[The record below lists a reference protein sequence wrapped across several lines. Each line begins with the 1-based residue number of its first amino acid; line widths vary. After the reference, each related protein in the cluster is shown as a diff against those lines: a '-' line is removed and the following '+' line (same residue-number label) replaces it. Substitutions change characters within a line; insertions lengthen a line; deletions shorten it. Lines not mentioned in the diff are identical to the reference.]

1 MDQKLQKQVIDSSS
15 DATYAAILDEFRKY
29 TGVEP
34 PPRLLEAPVF
44 FSRDL
49 KNQCIDAAMDLC
61 RQMRGKEFI
70 RKTESAIPDRFRTPN
85 ETTHPNFIILDF
97 AVIEKDD
104 GFGLGLIELQGA
116 PSVNALALLFDDY
129 YRKHL
134 TIPEGQTAYPPGMTR
149 ERSEQLLRDV
159 ILGKHDPENVVLTE
173 IVPEKQGGYIDQVA
187 TCRMLGIQEVPIDE
201 LQKKGNKLYY
211 KRDGIDVPIH
221 RLYNRCVLEEIDERK
236 ATLNFSFQDDL
247 DMEWADHPNWFYR
260 ISKFTMPML
269 DSPYVPPCTVLSKLD
284 AIPTDLEHYIM
295 KPLWDKGGHG
305 VNVNP
310 TRADVEAVENP
321 SNMILQ
327 RKITFATAFHSPAGP
342 RKIEPR
348 VMLLWLDEAEEP
360 EIVSIKP
367 RVFAG
372 NLSNEHPGDVP
383 WVGATITYFP
393 E

>member
-1 MDQKLQKQVIDSSS
+1 MDQEIQQKIIEASTESS
-15 DATYAAILDEFRKY
+15 YAAILDDFRQY

-44 FSRDL
+44 FSKEL
-49 KNQCIDAAMDLC
+49 KDQCIEAAMDLC
-61 RQMRGKEFI
+61 RQMRGSDFLK
-70 RKTESAIPDRFRTPN
+70 KTESAIPDRFRTPN
-85 ETTHPNFIILDF
+85 ETPHPGFMILDF
-97 AVIEKDD
+97 AVIEKDG

-116 PSVNALALLFDDY
+116 PSVNALALLFDDF

-134 TIPEGQTAYPPGMTR
+134 PIPAGQTAYPPGMSR
-149 ERSEQLLRDV
+149 ERSEELLRKV
-159 ILGKHDPENVVLTE
+159 ILGKHAPENVVLTE
-173 IVPEKQGGYIDQVA
+173 IVPEKQGGFIDQVA
-187 TCRMLGIQEVPIDE
+187 TCKMLGIAEVPIDE
-201 LQKKGNKLYY
+201 LKKKGNKLYY
-211 KRDGIDVPIH
+211 ERDGVDVPIH
-221 RLYNRCVLEEIDERK
+221 RLYNRCVLEEIDERG
-236 ATLNFSFQDDL
+236 AELNFSFQDDL
-247 DMEWADHPNWFYR
+247 DLEWADHPNWFYR

-269 DSPYVPPCTVLSKLD
+269 DSPYVPPCRVLSEME
-284 AIPTDLEHYIM
+284 AIPDDLENYIM

-310 TRADVEAVENP
+310 TRADVEAVTDP

-327 RKITFATAFHSPAGP
+327 KKIAFATAFHSPDGP

-348 VMLLWLDEAEEP
+348 VMLLWPDDAEQP

-393 E
+393 G